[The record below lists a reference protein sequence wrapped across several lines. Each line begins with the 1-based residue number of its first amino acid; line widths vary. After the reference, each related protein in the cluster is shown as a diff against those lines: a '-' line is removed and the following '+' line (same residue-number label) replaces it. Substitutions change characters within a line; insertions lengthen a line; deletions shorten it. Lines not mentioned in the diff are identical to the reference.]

1 MFKGKYVF
9 IKKDKLVMDDR
20 HLVCFLHFI
29 ENELPEIYVIPATA
43 WKNPTA
49 VLVDRNYDKPEWGIN
64 FSNKNHALLEQYRPE
79 CFFKN

>member
-1 MFKGKYVF
+1 MF

-43 WKNPTA
+43 WKNPNA

-64 FSNKNHALLEQYRPE
+64 FSNKNQTLLEQYRPE